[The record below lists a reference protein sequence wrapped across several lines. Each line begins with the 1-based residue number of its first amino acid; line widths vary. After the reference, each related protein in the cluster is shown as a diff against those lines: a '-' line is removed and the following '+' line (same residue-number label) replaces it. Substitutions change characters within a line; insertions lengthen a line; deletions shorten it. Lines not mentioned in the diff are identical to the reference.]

1 MFGFTGAVRV
11 SEQLEFILEN
21 LPNLLVGFPGHRPGG
36 LLMSLVLALFG
47 LTVGFAAGLVVVG
60 ALTSRFRPVRWFG
73 AGYVQVFRGV
83 PLILLLLIVHQ
94 LLGGASVPG
103 IVSAPLL
110 SAFLA
115 LVLYSSSYQAD
126 IIYTG
131 LRAVP
136 VNLVDD
142 ARLMGATPWQVF
154 GQIKLPYSL
163 RVMQPALAGQGIT
176 LFKDTSVVVV
186 LGVADLT
193 TNARIALGS
202 DVTNAPY
209 WVATYLTVGLLYFV
223 VAFGL
228 SRLASRSERRLQH
241 GDLVHSLAKLG

>member
-1 MFGFTGAVRV
+1 MSLLLAVVGVGIGFAVAIVVGSAHTSRSRAVRWV
-11 SEQLEFILEN
+11 
-21 LPNLLVGFPGHRPGG
+21 
-36 LLMSLVLALFG
+36 A
-47 LTVGFAAGLVVVG
+47 
-60 ALTSRFRPVRWFG
+60 

-94 LLGGASVPG
+94 LLGSATVLGV
-103 IVSAPLL
+103 VSTPLL
-110 SAFLA
+110 SAFIA

-131 LRAVP
+131 LRTVP
-136 VNLVDD
+136 TNLVDD
-142 ARLMGATPWQVF
+142 ARLMGSTRWEVY
-154 GQIKLPYSL
+154 GHTKLPYSL
-163 RVMQPALAGQGIT
+163 RVMQPALTGQAIT
-176 LFKDTSVVVV
+176 LFKDTSVVVI

-193 TNARIALGS
+193 TSARIVLGS

-228 SRLASRSERRLQH
+228 SRVARRGEKRLQRA
-241 GDLVHSLAKLG
+241 DLVHSLAKLG